1 MGKYWVPIDYV
12 AHRNDTSFDSTGV
25 YAKVY
30 ADPEVVVWKKVSK
43 ARLGT
48 ACRDSGTYSLY

>member
-25 YAKVY
+25 YE
-30 ADPEVVVWKKVSK
+30 DPEIVIRKKVSK